1 MGFELPIA
9 DLLGMTSLEL
19 LGVIMLVV
27 MLGAIFIG
35 LPISFTLL
43 FLALIFGYMGMGVR
57 VFNLTYLQTFGLMKQ
72 DEFVAVPLF
81 ILMGYI
87 CDQGGLMERLFT
99 AFRNLFA
106 PVRGSLYLVVIATAT
121 LFGIAAGTVGATV
134 ALLGIMAGPMMIR
147 AGYDQRMSAGA
158 IAAGGTLGILIP
170 PSVMLVVMAP
180 VLDISILDLYAAA
193 FGPGFLLSGMY
204 IAYTL
209 GRSFINPKLGPPVPK
224 EERPTSV
231 WVVLWDCLVGLIPV
245 TVLTVV
251 TLGAILAGWTTA
263 SEAAAIGVLGA
274 LLLAIAYAGVSV
286 PDFRRV
292 LVGLGVM
299 LATIGLLCLVA
310 LSARFDPL
318 RIGRFPLVLLGLTPV
333 LLGLTAMFSDYSW
346 KGFLNACYMTLATT
360 SMVLFLAVASNVFGA
375 VFAWLGTA
383 SWITKTLLAAP
394 LPAWGTMTCLLALIF
409 LLGWPFEWPAI
420 VLIFLPLLAPVAKGL
435 GYDMV
440 WFGCITAVVLQ
451 TAFLSPPVAM
461 SAYYL
466 KQVVR
471 EWNLRLIYRGMADFM
486 VIQVI
491 CVALVLIFPA
501 IAMWFPNWLQERRDA
516 ARSVQV
522 EQPPSLSAVLERAT
536 SR

>member
-1 MGFELPIA
+1 MTGLEFLGF
-9 DLLGMTSLEL
+9 
-19 LGVIMLVV
+19 VMLVV
-27 MLGAIFIG
+27 MLFAIFIG

-43 FLALIFGYMGMGVR
+43 FLALIFGYMGLGVR

-81 ILMGYI
+81 ILMGYV

-106 PVRGSLYLVVIATAT
+106 PVRGSLYLVVITTAT

-134 ALLGIMAGPMMIR
+134 ALLGIMAGPMMIK

-180 VLDISILDLYAAA
+180 VLDISIIDLYAAA

-224 EERPTSV
+224 EERPTSKRV
-231 WVVLWDCLVGLIPV
+231 MLWECLVGLVPV
-245 TVLTVV
+245 TVLTIV
-251 TLGAILAGWTTA
+251 TLGAILAGLTTA
-263 SEAAAIGVLGA
+263 AEAAALGA
-274 LLLAIAYAGVSV
+274 LGSIL
-286 PDFRRV
+286 
-292 LVGLGVM
+292 
-299 LATIGLLCLVA
+299 LVA
-310 LSARFDPL
+310 AYGKFTWR
-318 RIGRFPLVLLGLTPV
+318 GL
-333 LLGLTAMFSDYSW
+333 F
-346 KGFLNACYMTLATT
+346 NACQLTLATT

-383 SWITKTLLAAP
+383 TWITNALLAAP
-394 LPAWGTMTCLLALIF
+394 LPAWGTMTLLLILIF

-440 WFGCITAVVLQ
+440 WFGCIVAVVLQ

-466 KQVVR
+466 KQVVM

-491 CVALVLIFPA
+491 CVVLVLVFPS
-501 IAMWFPNWLQERRDA
+501 IAMWFPNWLQERRNA
-516 ARSVQV
+516 ARSAQV
-522 EQPPSLSAVLERAT
+522 EPPAALSAVLEAHNIKIAP
-536 SR
+536 

>member
-1 MGFELPIA
+1 
-9 DLLGMTSLEL
+9 MTGLEL
-19 LGVIMLVV
+19 LGFVMLVV
-27 MLGAIFIG
+27 MLFAIFIG

-43 FLALIFGYMGMGVR
+43 FLALIFGYFGLGVR

-72 DEFVAVPLF
+72 DEFVAVPMF
-81 ILMGYI
+81 ILMGYV
-87 CDQGGLMERLFT
+87 CDQGGLMERLFK
-99 AFRNLFA
+99 AFRDLFA
-106 PVRGSLYLVVIATAT
+106 PVRGALYVVVIGTAT

-134 ALLGIMAGPMMIR
+134 TLLGIMAGPMMIR

-180 VLDISILDLYAAA
+180 VLDISIIDLYAAA

-224 EERPTSV
+224 EERPESMKI
-231 WVVLWDCLVGLIPV
+231 VLWECVVGLVPV
-245 TVLTVV
+245 TVLTIL
-251 TLGAILAGWTTA
+251 TLGAILGGLTTA
-263 SEAAAIGVLGA
+263 SEAAALGA
-274 LLLAIAYAGVSV
+274 FGAILLVIAYGKFTWSG
-286 PDFRRV
+286 FF
-292 LVGLGVM
+292 
-299 LATIGLLCLVA
+299 
-310 LSARFDPL
+310 SACSL
-318 RIGRFPLVLLGLTPV
+318 
-333 LLGLTAMFSDYSW
+333 
-346 KGFLNACYMTLATT
+346 TLATS

-383 SWITKTLLAAP
+383 TWITNALLAAP
-394 LPAWGTMTCLLALIF
+394 LPAWGTMVLLLALIF

-440 WFGCITAVVLQ
+440 WFGCIVAVVLQ

-466 KQVVR
+466 KQVVKQ
-471 EWNLRLIYRGMADFM
+471 WNLKTIYRGMADFM
-486 VIQVI
+486 VIQCI
-491 CVALVLIFPA
+491 AVALVLIFPA

-516 ARSVQV
+516 ARKLTQIEHPAPAGSVSPV
-522 EQPPSLSAVLERAT
+522 TWRLGDGAAT
-536 SR
+536 RQ

>member
-1 MGFELPIA
+1 MTGLEFLGF
-9 DLLGMTSLEL
+9 
-19 LGVIMLVV
+19 VMLVV
-27 MLGAIFIG
+27 MLFAIFIG

-43 FLALIFGYMGMGVR
+43 FLALIFGYFGLGVR
-57 VFNLTYLQTFGLMKQ
+57 VFNLTYLQTIGLMKQ
-72 DEFVAVPLF
+72 DEFVAVPMF

-87 CDQGGLMERLFT
+87 CDQGGLMERLFK
-99 AFRNLFA
+99 AFRDLFA
-106 PVRGSLYLVVIATAT
+106 PVRGALYVVVIATAT

-147 AGYDQRMSAGA
+147 AGYDERMSAGA

-180 VLDISILDLYAAA
+180 VLDISIIDLYAAA
-193 FGPGFLLSGMY
+193 FGPGFMLSGMY

-209 GRSFINPKLGPPVPK
+209 GRSFINPKLGPPVPMD
-224 EERPTSV
+224 ERPESMRI
-231 WVVLWDCLVGLIPV
+231 VLWECLVGLVPV

-251 TLGAILAGWTTA
+251 TLGAILAGLTTA
-263 SEAAAIGVLGA
+263 SEAAALGA
-274 LLLAIAYAGVSV
+274 FGAILLVMAYGKFTWS
-286 PDFRRV
+286 
-292 LVGLGVM
+292 
-299 LATIGLLCLVA
+299 
-310 LSARFDPL
+310 
-318 RIGRFPLVLLGLTPV
+318 
-333 LLGLTAMFSDYSW
+333 
-346 KGFLNACYMTLATT
+346 GFFNACNLTLATS

-394 LPAWGTMTCLLALIF
+394 LPAWGTMSLLLGTIF

-440 WFGCITAVVLQ
+440 WFGCIVAVVLQ

-466 KQVVR
+466 KQVVKQ
-471 EWNLRLIYRGMADFM
+471 WNLKLIYRGMADFM

-491 CVALVLIFPA
+491 AVVLVLIFPG
-501 IAMWFPNWLQERRDA
+501 IAMWFPQWLQDRRDA
-516 ARSVQV
+516 ERKRTQI
-522 EQPPSLSAVLERAT
+522 EQPAPVASVREPGVVAVRGWGGVG
-536 SR
+536 SGS

>member
-1 MGFELPIA
+1 
-9 DLLGMTSLEL
+9 MTGLEL
-19 LGVIMLVV
+19 LGIVMLVV
-27 MLGAIFIG
+27 MLFAIFIG

-43 FLALIFGYMGMGVR
+43 FLALIFGYFGLGVR

-72 DEFVAVPLF
+72 DEFVAVPMF

-87 CDQGGLMERLFT
+87 CDQGGLMERLFI

-106 PVRGSLYLVVIATAT
+106 PVRGSLYLVVITTAT

-180 VLDISILDLYAAA
+180 VLDISIIDLYAAA

-224 EERPTSV
+224 EDRPTSMRL
-231 WVVLWDCLVGLIPV
+231 VLWECLVGLVPV
-245 TVLTVV
+245 TILTIV
-251 TLGAILAGWTTA
+251 TLGAILAGLTTA
-263 SEAAAIGVLGA
+263 AEAAAMGALGA
-274 LLLAIAYAGVSV
+274 II
-286 PDFRRV
+286 
-292 LVGLGVM
+292 LVILYGKF
-299 LATIGLLCLVA
+299 T
-310 LSARFDPL
+310 
-318 RIGRFPLVLLGLTPV
+318 
-333 LLGLTAMFSDYSW
+333 W
-346 KGFLNACYMTLATT
+346 KGFFNACQLTLATT
-360 SMVLFLAVASNVFGA
+360 SMVLFLAVSSNVFGA

-383 SWITKTLLAAP
+383 TWITNTLLAAP
-394 LPAWGTMTCLLALIF
+394 LPSWGTMSLLLALIF

-440 WFGCITAVVLQ
+440 WFGCIVAVVLQ

-471 EWNLRLIYRGMADFM
+471 EWNLSLIYRGMADFM
-486 VIQVI
+486 VIQVL
-491 CVALVLIFPA
+491 CVVLVLIFPS
-501 IAMWFPNWLQERRDA
+501 IAMWFPNWLQERRKA
-516 ARSVQV
+516 ERSSQI
-522 EQPPSLSAVLERAT
+522 EQPISPTLAKVLQT
-536 SR
+536 GSYGVSR